1 MLTTKKL
8 LKNTQKIK
16 EGDKGEKKPQGKKN
30 ILKGSN
36 GGIEKQKTYTEN
48 KWLNGKGKSFLFN
61 KHIQCKQYKIPSQKA
76 QVSSLDFKKKNKICV
91 WLSIGDLLQIYRYK
105 EVESKNGK
113 K

>member
-16 EGDKGEKKPQGKKN
+16 EGDKGEKNTRKKN

-61 KHIQCKQYKIPSQKA
+61 KHSM
-76 QVSSLDFKKKNKICV
+76 
-91 WLSIGDLLQIYRYK
+91 
-105 EVESKNGK
+105 
-113 K
+113 

>member
-16 EGDKGEKKPQGKKN
+16 EGDKGEKNTRKKN

-61 KHIQCKQYKIPSQKA
+61 KHIQCK
-76 QVSSLDFKKKNKICV
+76 
-91 WLSIGDLLQIYRYK
+91 
-105 EVESKNGK
+105 
-113 K
+113 